1 MRIAPDNM
9 SETEGSS
16 GIVKELGELA
26 REAIIDKGALARMF
40 NRCTT
45 SVQRAV
51 DRGELPAPVK
61 IMGKPRWTAG
71 AILDHIDARL
81 KHETEKTTK
90 ERERLARYDP

>member
-1 MRIAPDNM
+1 MRMAPDNM
-9 SETEGSS
+9 GEAEGSL

-40 NRCTT
+40 NRCPT
-45 SVQRAV
+45 SIERAV

-61 IMGKPRWTAG
+61 IMGKARWTAG

-81 KHETEKTTK
+81 KHETEKAAK